1 MLREFTTRESKISE
15 LKVSSDTELLF
26 ISTDRLLRSE
36 AEPEYFHVHE
46 KLCVSLN
53 VVRHLILA
61 QTPFGFVNNCSCDE
75 MFTEMFVCSKENLIS
90 EDPAYKEVCS
100 FYRHTSHLS
109 GVGLGLND

>member
-26 ISTDRLLRSE
+26 ISTYRLLRSE

-53 VVRHLILA
+53 VVWHLILA
-61 QTPFGFVNNCSCDE
+61 QTHFGFVNNCCCDVYRN
-75 MFTEMFVCSKENLIS
+75 VCSKENFIS
-90 EDPAYKEVCS
+90 EDPDYKEVCS

-109 GVGLGLND
+109 GVGLGLHD